1 MFDKE
6 IEFIANQDFIDLNIS
21 HPKPIKL
28 NIPNWYKKLEHTHLK
43 QTVKGCMPF
52 LDALTSG
59 YVLELTQDVLIQ
71 HNLPNQEGT
80 PSTSAVYALKDLD
93 LKNKHG
99 INLNDAHFNYQIHN
113 TDQIEGSPQQIK
125 NKFLPLHKILNPWII
140 KTPPGYSCLFTPP
153 LNNKDDRFE
162 IISGIVDTDSYETEI
177 NFPIVINGD
186 KYPVLNEVIKKGT
199 PYVQIIPFKRES
211 WKMKIH
217 SKTPGLKLNQLSFY
231 TKLINKYKTLN
242 WSKKSWK

>member
-1 MFDKE
+1 MTTNE
-6 IEFIANQDFIDLNIS
+6 IKFITSKQYIECTEVLPEPS
-21 HPKPIKL
+21 KL
-28 NIPNWYKKLEHTHLK
+28 NIPSWYKELNHSVNIK
-43 QTVKGCMPF
+43 TVKGCMPF
-52 LDALTSG
+52 LDTLTTG
-59 YVLELTQDVLIQ
+59 YTLKMPVDYFITHNIKKEGERYTKGYTELDYQKTININSKDNLQVHPIDQLGKKCPFVNKNK
-71 HNLPNQEGT
+71 NLPF
-80 PSTSAVYALKDLD
+80 
-93 LKNKHG
+93 NK
-99 INLNDAHFNYQIHN
+99 L
-113 TDQIEGSPQQIK
+113 
-125 NKFLPLHKILNPWII
+125 LNPWII

-231 TKLINKYKTLN
+231 TELINKYKTLN